1 MKNDEELIVD
11 DLKDEEVLD
20 IPEENIDERNLKFC
34 NDLLND
40 YTDIIWK
47 LAKFN
52 SFIDEEEL
60 AHRHVDIYKEQLGA
74 MCEYK
79 ECLGKRIF
87 KIMTEKK

>member
-1 MKNDEELIVD
+1 MENNEELIID

-20 IPEENIDERNLKFC
+20 ISEEPIDERNLKFY

-40 YTDIIWK
+40 YTDIVWK
-47 LAKFN
+47 VAKFN

-60 AHRHVDIYKEQLGA
+60 AHRPIDIYNDQLTA